1 MARYTAAVCK
11 LCRREE
17 QKLFL
22 KGERCH
28 FKCALERRNY
38 PPGQH
43 GQRRGKQKDY
53 GIRLREK
60 QKIRRIYGI
69 LEKQFRLYFRKA
81 ERQKGVTGENLL
93 RMLESRFD
101 NMVYRSGLA
110 TSRAEARQLVLH
122 NHFTLNGAKVNIPSH
137 LLKVG
142 DVIQVK
148 ERSRSV
154 QKIGTAM
161 ESAQQRGVPEWLN
174 VDPDKMQVTV
184 NALPTRDQ
192 VPETIDEQL
201 VVELYSK

>member
-1 MARYTAAVCK
+1 MARYTGPVCK

-17 QKLFL
+17 EKLFL

-43 GQRRGKQKDY
+43 GQKRGKQKDY

-69 LEKQFRLYFRKA
+69 LEKQFRLYFKEA

-101 NMVYRSGLA
+101 NTVYRSGLA
-110 TSRAEARQLVLH
+110 ASRAEARQLVLH
-122 NHFTLNGAKVNIPSH
+122 NHFTINDQKVNIPSYR
-137 LLKVG
+137 LKAG
-142 DVIQVK
+142 DVVLVK
-148 ERSRSV
+148 EKSRSV
-154 QKIGTAM
+154 QKIETAM
-161 ESAQQRGVPEWLN
+161 ETAQQRGVVEWLE
-174 VDPDKMQVTV
+174 VEKDKMQVTV
-184 NALPTRDQ
+184 RALPTREQ
-192 VPETIDEQL
+192 VPETIEEQL
-201 VVELYSK
+201 VIELYSK